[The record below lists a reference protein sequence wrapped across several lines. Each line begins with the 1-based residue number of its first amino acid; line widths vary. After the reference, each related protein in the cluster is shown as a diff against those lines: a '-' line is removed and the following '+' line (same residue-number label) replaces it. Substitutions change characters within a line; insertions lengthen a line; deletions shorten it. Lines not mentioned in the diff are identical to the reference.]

1 MIATAAAP
9 RSNEQKIR
17 RHDVNEGVGFGFVII
32 EYWYVIARRG
42 GFSYLV
48 CKSTT
53 ETTLLNQS
61 ALSCQH
67 QKRRSANRQ
76 WRRYVYLIERAV
88 SKELAPKA
96 NLATLNDGPTI
107 RVSAWIAELAPPFNC
122 RPFLKER
129 NSSSRLPLLLT
140 FNLFSGPR
148 MWCRPE
154 P

>member
-1 MIATAAAP
+1 MAATAAAI
-9 RSNEQKIR
+9 RNNEQKIR

-67 QKRRSANRQ
+67 
-76 WRRYVYLIERAV
+76 
-88 SKELAPKA
+88 
-96 NLATLNDGPTI
+96 
-107 RVSAWIAELAPPFNC
+107 
-122 RPFLKER
+122 ER
-129 NSSSRLPLLLT
+129 NDKARMTNDDST
-140 FNLFSGPR
+140 FI
-148 MWCRPE
+148 
-154 P
+154 